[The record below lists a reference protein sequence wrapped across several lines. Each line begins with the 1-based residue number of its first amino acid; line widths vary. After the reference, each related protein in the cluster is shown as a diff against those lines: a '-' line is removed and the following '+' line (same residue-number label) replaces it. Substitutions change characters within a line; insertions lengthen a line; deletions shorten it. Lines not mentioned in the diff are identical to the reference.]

1 MIITFINTFDYKT
14 ILCNFIGEIIANQK
28 QISYVI
34 NMEFHQIKI
43 KIMMLIIHAL
53 NADLM

>member
-1 MIITFINTFDYKT
+1 
-14 ILCNFIGEIIANQK
+14 
-28 QISYVI
+28 
-34 NMEFHQIKI
+34 MEFHQIKI